1 MRTVSRVHL
10 WILNAL
16 MVCSQI
22 VIFGVFV
29 LIVVDVAMTI
39 LSGLDIGISPW
50 DRTLGLVEY
59 GLLWFT
65 MLAAP
70 WLARMKGHVFID
82 AVKVLL
88 SPSIQKVIA
97 KFAYLVAFCGSAVFA
112 YYSVLLFWE
121 AVVEEQI
128 DERGADMFLWAL
140 YFPMPIGFALLAIEF
155 LRYLFGFDDMYAKG
169 LDASGAL

>member
-1 MRTVSRVHL
+1 MRTVSKVHL

-16 MVCSQI
+16 KVCSQI
-22 VIFGVFV
+22 VIFAVFV
-29 LIVVDVAMTI
+29 LIVVDVGMTI

-70 WLARMKGHVFID
+70 WLARAKGHVFID
-82 AVKVLL
+82 AITVLL
-88 SPSIQKVIA
+88 SPAVQKVTA
-97 KFAYLVAFCGSAVFA
+97 KFAYLVAFCGSAAFT

-121 AVVEEQI
+121 AIVEEQM
-128 DERGADMFLWAL
+128 DERGADMFLWTL
-140 YFPMPIGFALLAIEF
+140 YFPMPIAFALLAIEF
-155 LRYLFGFDDMYAKG
+155 LRYLFGFDDMYDKRI
-169 LDASGAL
+169 DASGGM